1 MVKKTLGVLLATLM
15 LLPAGAF
22 AAPSAA
28 QLEKQVEMLAE
39 QLEEMRTQLA
49 EVQDASDY
57 NTDSVEM
64 LETSAEKWDAAS
76 RIQFSGDYRFRLDYS
91 DADTKAHWGAM
102 DIANAM
108 VDMKNVM
115 TAVNEDTNIAGA
127 IQAGQ
132 MEAFPTSP
140 KGLVEFMKGKSAS
153 ERAQMMKNLPGAF
166 TNMLTP
172 VLGMAADPTAITDA
186 IAKAGIY
193 DTKPKENWE
202 NDILYTNRFRLG
214 MKADISDNLE
224 FKGRLAMYK
233 AWGMQNNPTAVGP
246 YYMNSF
252 SEMDGAT
259 TRQPSDS
266 ALRVDRAYINWIN
279 VADLPMWISVGRR
292 PTTDG
297 PPAQLR
303 MGLDNNTRMATPVNF
318 MDYAFDGATIGAV
331 FQNPF
336 DFMGYSKIRFCY
348 GRGFE
353 AGPTDSSN
361 ELDDMDFGGISWD
374 IINKGDRFMNIQAFL
389 AANIVNVPDGVT
401 FPNPLELALS
411 RDQQLSMQDFGLAQ
425 MDGDGTLDQENLGNI
440 YHISSVYMDKYENLN
455 YFLAGGWSH
464 TDPSGTD
471 EMGSTLLGSW
481 WEDPGTKDGYAIYG
495 GVRYDMP
502 DQGLKFGLEYN
513 YGTEYWISMTPAHDD
528 MTQAKLATRG
538 HVGEA
543 YMVWDLPV
551 GYLLSDKAK
560 AFMRLGYQHYE
571 YNYTGSGNWLGAPAD
586 IDELDDPLNA
596 QFFAPID
603 SMDQVYLTLEAW
615 F

>member
-28 QLEKQVEMLAE
+28 QLEQQVQMLAE
-39 QLEEMRTQLA
+39 QLEEMRAQLE

-91 DADTKAHWGAM
+91 DADTNGYWGAM
-102 DIANAM
+102 DIANA
-108 VDMKNVM
+108 VADMN
-115 TAVNEDTNIAGA
+115 AVTGMDTQSILGLMNTYTPAERKGM
-127 IQAGQ
+127 
-132 MEAFPTSP
+132 ME
-140 KGLVEFMKGKSAS
+140 
-153 ERAQMMKNLPGAF
+153 NLPSALAGMLAPGF
-166 TNMLTP
+166 GGDFNAALNYVNGLGVTEGYNMTP
-172 VLGMAADPTAITDA
+172 
-186 IAKAGIY
+186 
-193 DTKPKENWE
+193 ENTWE

-233 AWGMQNNPTAVGP
+233 AWGMQSNPTAVGP

-252 SEMDGAT
+252 SDMDGAT

-353 AGPTDSSN
+353 AGPTDTSN

-401 FPNPLELALS
+401 FPNPLELA
-411 RDQQLSMQDFGLAQ
+411 FGAGDLDGSGDLNMAELGMAQ
-425 MDGDGTLDQENLGNI
+425 MNGDGTLDTENLGDI

-464 TDPSGTD
+464 TDPDGTD

-481 WEDPGTKDGYAIYG
+481 WEDPGNKDGYAIYG

-551 GYLLSDKAK
+551 GFLVSDRAK

-586 IDELDDPLNA
+586 MDDLDDPLNA

>member
-1 MVKKTLGVLLATLM
+1 MVRKTLGVLLATLM
-15 LLPAGAF
+15 LLPTGVF
-22 AAPSAA
+22 AAPSPA
-28 QLEKQVEMLAE
+28 QLEKQIQMLAQ
-39 QLEEMRTQLA
+39 QLEEMREQLE
-49 EVQDASDY
+49 EVQDASDF
-57 NTDSVEM
+57 NSDSVEI
-64 LETSAEKWDAAS
+64 LEDSAEKWDAAS
-76 RIQFSGDYRFRLDYS
+76 RIRFSGDYRFRMDYS
-91 DADTKAHWGAM
+91 DTDTKGYWGAM
-102 DIANAM
+102 DIANA
-108 VDMKNVM
+108 VADMNTVTGMDTQSILGMMNTYTPAQRKGMMENLPSALAEMGLMQQGVM
-115 TAVNEDTNIAGA
+115 PGTAAFA
-127 IQAGQ
+127 A
-132 MEAFPTSP
+132 AFPTA
-140 KGLVEFMKGKSAS
+140 LAQVSA
-153 ERAQMMKNLPGAF
+153 AGVTNGYNMTKKN
-166 TNMLTP
+166 
-172 VLGMAADPTAITDA
+172 
-186 IAKAGIY
+186 
-193 DTKPKENWE
+193 NWK

-233 AWGMQNNPTAVGP
+233 AWGMQENPTGVGP

-252 SEMDGAT
+252 SQMDGAT
-259 TRQPSDS
+259 SRQPNDS
-266 ALRVDRAYINWIN
+266 VLRVDRAYINWSNI
-279 VADLPMWISVGRR
+279 ADLPVWFSVGRR

-303 MGLDNNTRMATPVNF
+303 MGLDSSTRMATPVNF

-336 DFMGYSKIRFCY
+336 EFMGYSKIRFCY

-374 IINKGDRFMNIQAFL
+374 IINNGDRFMNVQVFL
-389 AANIVNVPDGVT
+389 AANIVNVPSGVD
-401 FPNPLELALS
+401 FANPLEIA
-411 RDQQLSMQDFGLAQ
+411 MGN
-425 MDGDGTLDQENLGNI
+425 GNGILDQENLGDI
-440 YHISSVYMDKYENLN
+440 YHTSFVYLDKAADLN
-455 YFLAGGWSH
+455 YFVAGGWSH

-481 WEDPGTKDGYAIYG
+481 WEDPGSKDGYTIYG

-513 YGTEYWISMTPAHDD
+513 YGTKNWISMTPAHDD

-538 HVGEA
+538 HVGEV
-543 YMVWDLPV
+543 YMIWDLPV
-551 GYLLSDKAK
+551 GHLLSDKAK

-571 YNYTGSGNWLGAPAD
+571 YNYTGSGNWLGAPVD
-586 IDELDDPLNA
+586 IDKLDDPLNA

>member
-28 QLEKQVEMLAE
+28 QLEKQVQMLAE
-39 QLEEMRTQLA
+39 QLEEMRAQLE
-49 EVQDASDY
+49 EVQEAADY

-91 DADTKAHWGAM
+91 DTDTKGYWSAM
-102 DIANAM
+102 DIASA
-108 VDMKNVM
+108 VADMNTVTGM
-115 TAVNEDTNIAGA
+115 DTQSILGMMSSYSPAQRKGM
-127 IQAGQ
+127 
-132 MEAFPTSP
+132 MENLPAALAEMGLMQQGIMPGTPAFAAAFPTALAGVNQAGVTS
-140 KGLVEFMKGKSAS
+140 GYSMKDK
-153 ERAQMMKNLPGAF
+153 
-166 TNMLTP
+166 
-172 VLGMAADPTAITDA
+172 D
-186 IAKAGIY
+186 
-193 DTKPKENWE
+193 NWE

-233 AWGMQNNPTAVGP
+233 AWGMQDNPTAVGP

-252 SEMDGAT
+252 SQMDGAT
-259 TRQPSDS
+259 TRQPNDS
-266 ALRVDRAYINWIN
+266 VLRVDRAYINWTN

-389 AANIVNVPDGVT
+389 AANIVNVPAGVD
-401 FPNPLELALS
+401 FANPLEIA
-411 RDQQLSMQDFGLAQ
+411 MGT
-425 MDGDGTLDQENLGNI
+425 GDGILDRENLGNI
-440 YHISSVYMDKYENLN
+440 YHTSFVYMDKAADLN

-495 GVRYDMP
+495 GIRYDMP

-543 YMVWDLPV
+543 YMIWDLPV

-571 YNYTGSGNWLGAPAD
+571 YDYTGSGNWLGAPVD
-586 IDELDDPLNA
+586 VDELDDPLNA

>member
-1 MVKKTLGVLLATLM
+1 
-15 LLPAGAF
+15 
-22 AAPSAA
+22 
-28 QLEKQVEMLAE
+28 
-39 QLEEMRTQLA
+39 
-49 EVQDASDY
+49 
-57 NTDSVEM
+57 
-64 LETSAEKWDAAS
+64 
-76 RIQFSGDYRFRLDYS
+76 
-91 DADTKAHWGAM
+91 
-102 DIANAM
+102 
-108 VDMKNVM
+108 
-115 TAVNEDTNIAGA
+115 
-127 IQAGQ
+127 
-132 MEAFPTSP
+132 
-140 KGLVEFMKGKSAS
+140 
-153 ERAQMMKNLPGAF
+153 
-166 TNMLTP
+166 
-172 VLGMAADPTAITDA
+172 
-186 IAKAGIY
+186 
-193 DTKPKENWE
+193 
-202 NDILYTNRFRLG
+202 
-214 MKADISDNLE
+214 
-224 FKGRLAMYK
+224 
-233 AWGMQNNPTAVGP
+233 
-246 YYMNSF
+246 
-252 SEMDGAT
+252 
-259 TRQPSDS
+259 
-266 ALRVDRAYINWIN
+266 VDRAYINWTN

-389 AANIVNVPDGVT
+389 AANIVNVPAGVD
-401 FPNPLELALS
+401 FANPLEIA
-411 RDQQLSMQDFGLAQ
+411 MGT
-425 MDGDGTLDQENLGNI
+425 GDGILDRENLGNI
-440 YHISSVYMDKYENLN
+440 YHTSFVYMDKAADLN

-495 GVRYDMP
+495 GIRYDMP

-543 YMVWDLPV
+543 YMIWDLPV

-571 YNYTGSGNWLGAPAD
+571 YDYTGSGNWLGAPVD
-586 IDELDDPLNA
+586 VDELDDPLNA

>member
-1 MVKKTLGVLLATLM
+1 MVRKMVGVLLATLM
-15 LLPAGAF
+15 LLPAGVL

-28 QLEKQVEMLAE
+28 QLEQQVQLLAE
-39 QLEEMRTQLA
+39 QLEELRTQLDA
-49 EVQDASDY
+49 VQDAASY
-57 NTDSVEM
+57 NTDSVEV

-76 RIQFSGDYRFRLDYS
+76 RIRFSGDYRFRMDYS
-91 DADTKAHWGAM
+91 DTDTKGYWSAT
-102 DIANAM
+102 DIADAAANMARVDPNTGAIVNPNPSIQDIQGVIGSMAGYTPAQRKAAIEGMGYAM
-108 VDMKNVM
+108 VS
-115 TAVNEDTNIAGA
+115 ED
-127 IQAGQ
+127 
-132 MEAFPTSP
+132 
-140 KGLVEFMKGKSAS
+140 
-153 ERAQMMKNLPGAF
+153 
-166 TNMLTP
+166 
-172 VLGMAADPTAITDA
+172 
-186 IAKAGIY
+186 
-193 DTKPKENWE
+193 NWE

-214 MKADISDNLE
+214 METDISDNLQ

-233 AWGMQNNPTAVGP
+233 AWGMQENPTAVGP

-252 SEMDGAT
+252 SQMDGAAA
-259 TRQPSDS
+259 RQPNDS
-266 ALRVDRAYINWIN
+266 VLRVDRAYINWNNI
-279 VADLPMWISVGRR
+279 ADLPIWISVGRR

-303 MGLDNNTRMATPVNF
+303 MGLDNTTRMATPVNF

-336 DFMGYSKIRFCY
+336 EFMGYSKIRFCY

-374 IINKGDRFMNIQAFL
+374 LINKGDRFMNIQVFL
-389 AANIVNVPDGVT
+389 AANIINVPSGVD
-401 FPNPLELALS
+401 FANPLELAL
-411 RDQQLSMQDFGLAQ
+411 GT
-425 MDGDGTLDQENLGNI
+425 GDGWLDRENLGDI
-440 YHISSVYMDKYENLN
+440 YHTSFVYMDKAADLN
-455 YFLAGGWSH
+455 YFVAGGWSH

-481 WEDPGTKDGYAIYG
+481 WDDPGTKDGYAIYG
-495 GVRYDMP
+495 GIRYDMP
-502 DQGLKFGLEYN
+502 EQGLKFGLEYN

-543 YMVWDLPV
+543 YLIWDLPV
-551 GYLLSDKAK
+551 GPLLSDKAK

-571 YNYTGSGNWLGAPAD
+571 YNYTGSGNWLGAPVD
-586 IDELDDPLNA
+586 IDKLDDPLSA
-596 QFFAPID
+596 QFFAPIER
-603 SMDQVYLTLEAW
+603 MDQVYLTLEAW

>member
-28 QLEKQVEMLAE
+28 QLEKQVQMLVE
-39 QLEEMRTQLA
+39 QLEEMRAQLE
-49 EVQDASDY
+49 EVQEAADY

-91 DADTKAHWGAM
+91 DTDTKGYWSAM
-102 DIANAM
+102 DIASA
-108 VDMKNVM
+108 VADMNTVTGM
-115 TAVNEDTNIAGA
+115 DTQSILGMMSSYSPAQRKGM
-127 IQAGQ
+127 
-132 MEAFPTSP
+132 MENLPAALAEMGLMQQGIMPGTPAFAAAFPTALAGVNQAGVTS
-140 KGLVEFMKGKSAS
+140 GYSMK
-153 ERAQMMKNLPGAF
+153 
-166 TNMLTP
+166 
-172 VLGMAADPTAITDA
+172 DD
-186 IAKAGIY
+186 
-193 DTKPKENWE
+193 DNWE

-252 SEMDGAT
+252 SQMDGAT
-259 TRQPSDS
+259 TRQPNDS
-266 ALRVDRAYINWIN
+266 VLRVDRAYINWIN

-303 MGLDNNTRMATPVNF
+303 LGLDNNTRMATPVNF

-389 AANIVNVPDGVT
+389 AANIVNVPAGVD
-401 FPNPLELALS
+401 FANPLEMA
-411 RDQQLSMQDFGLAQ
+411 MGT
-425 MDGDGTLDQENLGNI
+425 GDGMLNRENLGNI
-440 YHISSVYMDKYENLN
+440 YHTSFVYMDKAADLN

-495 GVRYDMP
+495 GLRYDMP

-543 YMVWDLPV
+543 YMIWDLPV

-571 YNYTGSGNWLGAPAD
+571 YDYTGSGNWLGAPVD
-586 IDELDDPLNA
+586 VDELDDPLNA

>member
-1 MVKKTLGVLLATLM
+1 M
-15 LLPAGAF
+15 LLPAGAI
-22 AAPSAA
+22 AAPTAD
-28 QLEKQVEMLAE
+28 QLEKQVQMLAE
-39 QLEEMRTQLA
+39 QLEDMREQLA
-49 EVQDASDY
+49 EVQDAADY

-76 RIQFSGDYRFRLDYS
+76 RIQFSGDYRFRMDYS
-91 DADTKAHWGAM
+91 DTDTPAYWSAGTIADAMRTMIDGGMIADIDEGLAMMKGMSASDRQWTLENFYAIGFASENGMNPQDVIDNWDTYGGAM
-102 DIANAM
+102 GM
-108 VDMKNVM
+108 PL
-115 TAVNEDTNIAGA
+115 GY
-127 IQAGQ
+127 GQ
-132 MEAFPTSP
+132 ES
-140 KGLVEFMKGKSAS
+140 K
-153 ERAQMMKNLPGAF
+153 
-166 TNMLTP
+166 
-172 VLGMAADPTAITDA
+172 D
-186 IAKAGIY
+186 
-193 DTKPKENWE
+193 NWE
-202 NDILYTNRFRLG
+202 NDILYTNRFRLN
-214 MKADISDNLE
+214 MDAKVSDNLT
-224 FKGRLAMYK
+224 FSGRLAMYK
-233 AWGMQNNPTAVGP
+233 AWGMQENPTAVGP

-252 SEMDGAT
+252 SQMDGAT
-259 TRQPSDS
+259 ARQPNDS
-266 ALRVDRAYINWIN
+266 VLRVDRAYINWTNI
-279 VADLPMWISVGRR
+279 ADLPMWISVGRR

-303 MGLDNNTRMATPVNF
+303 MGLENTTRMATPVNF

-389 AANIVNVPDGVT
+389 AANIINVPAGVD
-401 FPNPLELALS
+401 FANPLEMA
-411 RDQQLSMQDFGLAQ
+411 MGT
-425 MDGDGTLDQENLGNI
+425 GDGMLDRENLGDI
-440 YHISSVYMDKYENLN
+440 YHTSFVYMDKAADLN

-481 WEDPGTKDGYAIYG
+481 WEDPGTKDGYALYG
-495 GVRYDMP
+495 GIRYDMP

-543 YMVWDLPV
+543 YMIWDLPV
-551 GYLLSDKAK
+551 GYLLSDNAK

-586 IDELDDPLNA
+586 IDDLDDPLNA

>member
-1 MVKKTLGVLLATLM
+1 MQPVASNFPATT
-15 LLPAGAF
+15 A
-22 AAPSAA
+22 SAWTT
-28 QLEKQVEMLAE
+28 V
-39 QLEEMRTQLA
+39 
-49 EVQDASDY
+49 
-57 NTDSVEM
+57 
-64 LETSAEKWDAAS
+64 
-76 RIQFSGDYRFRLDYS
+76 IP
-91 DADTKAHWGAM
+91 DTMGYWGAM
-102 DIANAM
+102 DIANA
-108 VDMKNVM
+108 VADMNAVTGMDTQSILGMMEAYSPSQRKSMMENLPASLAQM
-115 TAVNEDTNIAGA
+115 GLMQQGIMPGTAAFDA
-127 IQAGQ
+127 
-132 MEAFPTSP
+132 AFPTALANVNAA
-140 KGLVEFMKGKSAS
+140 GV
-153 ERAQMMKNLPGAF
+153 
-166 TNMLTP
+166 TNGYTMTQK
-172 VLGMAADPTAITDA
+172 D
-186 IAKAGIY
+186 
-193 DTKPKENWE
+193 NWE

-246 YYMNSF
+246 YFMNSF
-252 SEMDGAT
+252 SQMDGAT

-266 ALRVDRAYINWIN
+266 VLRVDRAYINWIN

-303 MGLDNNTRMATPVNF
+303 QGLENKTRMATPVNF

-389 AANIVNVPDGVT
+389 AANIVNVPDGVS
-401 FPNPLELALS
+401 FANPLELATGTGN
-411 RDQQLSMQDFGLAQ
+411 GL
-425 MDGDGTLDQENLGNI
+425 LDRENLGNI
-440 YHISSVYMDKYENLN
+440 YHTSFVYMDKAADLN

-481 WEDPGTKDGYAIYG
+481 WEDPGTKDGYAVYAGI
-495 GVRYDMP
+495 RYDMP

-513 YGTEYWISMTPAHDD
+513 YGTKNWISMTPGHDD

-543 YMVWDLPV
+543 YVIWDLPV
-551 GYLLSDKAK
+551 GYMLSDKAK

-571 YNYTGSGNWLGAPAD
+571 YNYTGSGNWLGSPVD
-586 IDELDDPLNA
+586 VDDLDDPLNA

-603 SMDQVYLTLEAW
+603 SMDQVYLTVEAW

>member
-1 MVKKTLGVLLATLM
+1 MLKKTLGVLLATLM

-28 QLEKQVEMLAE
+28 QLEKQVQMLAD
-39 QLEEMRTQLA
+39 QLEEMRAQLE
-49 EVQDASDY
+49 EVQESADY

-91 DADTKAHWGAM
+91 DTDTKAHWGAM
-102 DIANAM
+102 DIANA
-108 VDMKNVM
+108 VADMNAVTGMDTQSILELMNTYTPAQRKAMIENLPSSLAQMGLMQQGVM
-115 TAVNEDTNIAGA
+115 PGTAAFDA
-127 IQAGQ
+127 
-132 MEAFPTSP
+132 AFPTA
-140 KGLVEFMKGKSAS
+140 L
-153 ERAQMMKNLPGAF
+153 AQVNDAGV
-166 TNMLTP
+166 TNGYNMT
-172 VLGMAADPTAITDA
+172 AA
-186 IAKAGIY
+186 
-193 DTKPKENWE
+193 ENYE
-202 NDILYTNRFRLG
+202 NDILYTNRFRLN
-214 MKADISDNLE
+214 MDAKVSDNLS
-224 FKGRLAMYK
+224 FSGRLAMYK
-233 AWGMQNNPTAVGP
+233 AWGMQSNPTAVGP

-252 SEMDGAT
+252 SQMDGAT

-279 VADLPMWISVGRR
+279 IADLPMWISVGRR

-297 PPAQLR
+297 PPSQLR

-401 FPNPLELALS
+401 FPNPLELALT
-411 RDQQLSMQDFGLAQ
+411 RDQQLSMQDLGMAQ

-440 YHISSVYMDKYENLN
+440 YHTSFVYMDKAADLN

-495 GVRYDMP
+495 GIRYDMP

-543 YMVWDLPV
+543 YMIWDLPV
-551 GYLLSDKAK
+551 GYLLSDNAR

>member
-1 MVKKTLGVLLATLM
+1 MMENL
-15 LLPAGAF
+15 
-22 AAPSAA
+22 PSA
-28 QLEKQVEMLAE
+28 LAE
-39 QLEEMRTQLA
+39 MALMQQGIMPGT
-49 EVQDASDY
+49 AS
-57 NTDSVEM
+57 
-64 LETSAEKWDAAS
+64 
-76 RIQFSGDYRFRLDYS
+76 F
-91 DADTKAHWGAM
+91 GA
-102 DIANAM
+102 
-108 VDMKNVM
+108 
-115 TAVNEDTNIAGA
+115 
-127 IQAGQ
+127 
-132 MEAFPTSP
+132 AFPAALAQVNAAGVTNGYNMTS
-140 KGLVEFMKGKSAS
+140 
-153 ERAQMMKNLPGAF
+153 KNS
-166 TNMLTP
+166 
-172 VLGMAADPTAITDA
+172 
-186 IAKAGIY
+186 
-193 DTKPKENWE
+193 WE

-214 MKADISDNLE
+214 METDIADNLQ

-252 SEMDGAT
+252 SQMDGAT
-259 TRQPSDS
+259 SRQPNDS
-266 ALRVDRAYINWIN
+266 VLRVDRAYINWNNI
-279 VADLPMWISVGRR
+279 ADLPVWFSVGRR

-303 MGLDNNTRMATPVNF
+303 MGLDSATRMATPVNF
-318 MDYAFDGATIGAV
+318 MDYAFDGATIGV
-331 FQNPF
+331 LFDNPF
-336 DFMGYSKIRFCY
+336 EFMGYSKLRFCY

-374 IINKGDRFMNIQAFL
+374 IINNGDRFMNVQVFL
-389 AANIVNVPDGVT
+389 AANIVNVPSGVD
-401 FPNPLELALS
+401 FANPLEIA
-411 RDQQLSMQDFGLAQ
+411 MGNGNG
-425 MDGDGTLDQENLGNI
+425 MLDQENLGDI
-440 YHISSVYMDKYENLN
+440 YHTSFVYLDKAADLN
-455 YFLAGGWSH
+455 YFVAGGWSH

-481 WEDPGTKDGYAIYG
+481 WEDPGNKDGYAIYG

-513 YGTEYWISMTPAHDD
+513 YGTKNWISMTPAHDD

-538 HVGEA
+538 HVGEV

-551 GYLLSDKAK
+551 GHLLSDKAK

-571 YNYTGSGNWLGAPAD
+571 YNYTGSGNWLGAPVD
-586 IDELDDPLNA
+586 IDKLDDPLNA